1 VTKRKIAVA
10 ARGDHTVV
18 IDPIEIS
25 RRIRRSVD
33 RAGVTADVVAD
44 VNLAVS
50 TGGGSATAR
59 QSAPI
64 RQGRPARAGSAA
76 PDPKEQP

>member
-1 VTKRKIAVA
+1 
-10 ARGDHTVV
+10 V

-25 RRIRRSVD
+25 RRIRRRVD

-44 VNLAVS
+44 VNVAIS
-50 TGGGSATAR
+50 SGGGSATAR

-64 RQGRPARAGSAA
+64 RQGRSARAAEPSAA
-76 PDPKEQP
+76 RDPKEQP